1 MKEII
6 TKIYSSGNFPI
17 VLFSTIGVL
26 LVLFIIT
33 LLLAVSDTK
42 KRQNKEKEESSSLD
56 STDLKDTSAVD
67 NDIVMVSSPE
77 GPVKETVEEVKM
89 PESNGNEPVF
99 EDIHFDMPDV
109 APTIKEV
116 KEPEITIP
124 NLSDIKITPVEE
136 KNEETSIFDN
146 KPSMP
151 EQKEVTV
158 ESIFKTP
165 SSVTPS
171 SEPVMPRVS
180 EPIKVES
187 QSTIFNSSNV
197 NSEPVKVVK
206 ESPVINVKSIAD
218 IETEEYRIK

>member
-42 KRQNKEKEESSSLD
+42 KRQNKEKKESSSLD
-56 STDLKDTSAVD
+56 NTDLKDPSAMD
-67 NDIVMVSSPE
+67 NDIVMVSSSE
-77 GPVKETVEEVKM
+77 GPVKENIEDVKI
-89 PESNGNEPVF
+89 PESNGAEPVF
-99 EDIHFDMPDV
+99 EDIHFDMPNV
-109 APTIKEV
+109 EPNIKKV

-136 KNEETSIFDN
+136 KPKETSIFAN

-165 SSVTPS
+165 SS
-171 SEPVMPRVS
+171 EPVMPRVS
-180 EPIKVES
+180 EPIKVEN
-187 QSTIFNSSNV
+187 QSTIFNSNNV
-197 NSEPVKVVK
+197 NSEPVKVVT

>member
-42 KRQNKEKEESSSLD
+42 KRQNKEKKESSSLD
-56 STDLKDTSAVD
+56 NTDLKDPSTMD
-67 NDIVMVSSPE
+67 NDIVMVSSSE
-77 GPVKETVEEVKM
+77 SPVKENIEDVKI
-89 PESNGNEPVF
+89 PKSNGAEPVF
-99 EDIHFDMPDV
+99 EDIHFDMPNV
-109 APTIKEV
+109 EPTIKEV

-136 KNEETSIFDN
+136 KPKETSIFDN

-165 SSVTPS
+165 SS
-171 SEPVMPRVS
+171 EPVMPRVS
-180 EPIKVES
+180 EPIKVEN
-187 QSTIFNSSNV
+187 QSTIFNSNNV
-197 NSEPVKVVK
+197 NSEPVKVVT

>member
-42 KRQNKEKEESSSLD
+42 KRQNKEKKESSSLD
-56 STDLKDTSAVD
+56 NTDLKDPSAMD
-67 NDIVMVSSPE
+67 NDIVMVSSSE
-77 GPVKETVEEVKM
+77 GPVKENIEEVKI
-89 PESNGNEPVF
+89 PESNGAEPVF

-109 APTIKEV
+109 EPTIKEV

-136 KNEETSIFDN
+136 KPKETSIFDN

-165 SSVTPS
+165 SS
-171 SEPVMPRVS
+171 EPVMPRVS

-187 QSTIFNSSNV
+187 QSTIFNSNNV
-197 NSEPVKVVK
+197 NSEPVKVVT

>member
-42 KRQNKEKEESSSLD
+42 KRQNKEKKESSSLD
-56 STDLKDTSAVD
+56 NTDLKDPSAMD
-67 NDIVMVSSPE
+67 NDIVMVSSSE
-77 GPVKETVEEVKM
+77 GPVKENIEDVKIS
-89 PESNGNEPVF
+89 ESNGAEPVF

-109 APTIKEV
+109 EPTIKEV

-136 KNEETSIFDN
+136 KPKETSIFAN

-165 SSVTPS
+165 SS
-171 SEPVMPRVS
+171 EPVMPRVS
-180 EPIKVES
+180 EPIKVEN
-187 QSTIFNSSNV
+187 QSTIFNSNNV
-197 NSEPVKVVK
+197 NSEPVKVVT

>member
-42 KRQNKEKEESSSLD
+42 KRQNKEKKESSSLD
-56 STDLKDTSAVD
+56 NTDLKDTSAMD
-67 NDIVMVSSPE
+67 NDIVMVSSSE
-77 GPVKETVEEVKM
+77 GPVKENIEDVKI
-89 PESNGNEPVF
+89 PESNGAEPVF
-99 EDIHFDMPDV
+99 EDIHFDMPNV
-109 APTIKEV
+109 EPTIKEV

-136 KNEETSIFDN
+136 KPKETSIFAN

-165 SSVTPS
+165 SS
-171 SEPVMPRVS
+171 EPVMPRVS
-180 EPIKVES
+180 EPIKVEN
-187 QSTIFNSSNV
+187 QSTIFNSNNV
-197 NSEPVKVVK
+197 NSEPVKVVT

>member
-42 KRQNKEKEESSSLD
+42 KRQNKEKKESSSLD
-56 STDLKDTSAVD
+56 NTDLKDPSAMD
-67 NDIVMVSSPE
+67 NDIVMVSSSE
-77 GPVKETVEEVKM
+77 SPVKENIEDVKI
-89 PESNGNEPVF
+89 PKSNCAEPVF

-109 APTIKEV
+109 EPTIKEV

-136 KNEETSIFDN
+136 KPKETSIFDN

-165 SSVTPS
+165 SS
-171 SEPVMPRVS
+171 EPVMPRVS
-180 EPIKVES
+180 EPIKVEN
-187 QSTIFNSSNV
+187 QSTIFNSNNV
-197 NSEPVKVVK
+197 NSEPVKVVT

>member
-42 KRQNKEKEESSSLD
+42 KRQNKEKEENSSLD
-56 STDLKDTSAVD
+56 NTDLKDTNAMD

-77 GPVKETVEEVKM
+77 GPVKENVEDVKM
-89 PESNGNEPVF
+89 PEESASEPVF

-124 NLSDIKITPVEE
+124 NLSDIKITPVEA
-136 KNEETSIFDN
+136 KPEETSIFDN

-165 SSVTPS
+165 SS
-171 SEPVMPRVS
+171 EPVMPRVS

-187 QSTIFNSSNV
+187 QSTIFNSNNV

>member
-17 VLFSTIGVL
+17 VLFSTIGVV

-42 KRQNKEKEESSSLD
+42 KRQNKEKKESSSLD
-56 STDLKDTSAVD
+56 NTDLKDTSAMD

-77 GPVKETVEEVKM
+77 GQVKETVEEVKM

-109 APTIKEV
+109 EPTIKEV

-136 KNEETSIFDN
+136 KNEETSIFDS

-158 ESIFKTP
+158 ESIFK
-165 SSVTPS
+165 TPS

-187 QSTIFNSSNV
+187 QSTIFNSNNV
-197 NSEPVKVVK
+197 NSEPVKVVT

>member
-42 KRQNKEKEESSSLD
+42 KRQNKEKKESSSLD
-56 STDLKDTSAVD
+56 NTDLKDTSAMD
-67 NDIVMVSSPE
+67 NDIVMVSSSE
-77 GPVKETVEEVKM
+77 SPVKESIEDVKI
-89 PESNGNEPVF
+89 PESNGAEPVF

-109 APTIKEV
+109 EPTIKEV

-136 KNEETSIFDN
+136 KPKETSIFDN

-165 SSVTPS
+165 SS
-171 SEPVMPRVS
+171 EPVMPRVS
-180 EPIKVES
+180 EPIKVEN
-187 QSTIFNSSNV
+187 QSTIFNSNNV
-197 NSEPVKVVK
+197 NSEPVKVVT

>member
-42 KRQNKEKEESSSLD
+42 KRQNKEKKESSTLD
-56 STDLKDTSAVD
+56 NTHLKDTNTVD

-77 GPVKETVEEVKM
+77 SQVKENIEEVKM

-109 APTIKEV
+109 EPTIKEV

-136 KNEETSIFDN
+136 KNEETSIFDS

-158 ESIFKTP
+158 ESIFK
-165 SSVTPS
+165 TPS

-187 QSTIFNSSNV
+187 QSTIFNSNNV

>member
-42 KRQNKEKEESSSLD
+42 KRQNKEKKESSSLD
-56 STDLKDTSAVD
+56 NTDLKDTSAMD
-67 NDIVMVSSPE
+67 NDIVMVSSSE
-77 GPVKETVEEVKM
+77 GPVKENIEDVKI
-89 PESNGNEPVF
+89 PESNGAEPVF

-109 APTIKEV
+109 EPTIKEV

-136 KNEETSIFDN
+136 KPKETSIFAN

-165 SSVTPS
+165 SSES
-171 SEPVMPRVS
+171 VMPRVS
-180 EPIKVES
+180 EPIKVEN
-187 QSTIFNSSNV
+187 QSTIFNSNNV
-197 NSEPVKVVK
+197 NSEPVKVVT

>member
-56 STDLKDTSAVD
+56 STDLKDTSAMD

-77 GPVKETVEEVKM
+77 GQVKENIEEVKM

-109 APTIKEV
+109 EPTIKEV

-165 SSVTPS
+165 SS
-171 SEPVMPRVS
+171 EPVMPRVS
-180 EPIKVES
+180 EPIKVEN
-187 QSTIFNSSNV
+187 QSTIFNSNNV
-197 NSEPVKVVK
+197 NSEPVKVVT

>member
-42 KRQNKEKEESSSLD
+42 KRQNKEKKESSSLD
-56 STDLKDTSAVD
+56 NTDLKDPSAMD
-67 NDIVMVSSPE
+67 NDIVMVSSSE
-77 GPVKETVEEVKM
+77 GPVKENIEDVKI
-89 PESNGNEPVF
+89 PESNGAEPVF

-109 APTIKEV
+109 EPNIKKV

-136 KNEETSIFDN
+136 KPKETSIFDN

-165 SSVTPS
+165 SS
-171 SEPVMPRVS
+171 EPVMPRVS
-180 EPIKVES
+180 EPIKVEN
-187 QSTIFNSSNV
+187 QSTIFNSNNV
-197 NSEPVKVVK
+197 NSEPVKVVT

>member
-42 KRQNKEKEESSSLD
+42 KRQNKEKEENSSLD
-56 STDLKDTSAVD
+56 NTDLKDTNTVD

-77 GPVKETVEEVKM
+77 DPVKDNIEEVKM

-109 APTIKEV
+109 EPTIKEV

-124 NLSDIKITPVEE
+124 NLSDIKITPVEA
-136 KNEETSIFDN
+136 KPEETSIFDN

-151 EQKEVTV
+151 VQKEVTV
-158 ESIFKTP
+158 ESIFK
-165 SSVTPS
+165 TPS

-187 QSTIFNSSNV
+187 QSTIFNSNNG

>member
-42 KRQNKEKEESSSLD
+42 KRQNKEKKESSSLD
-56 STDLKDTSAVD
+56 NTDLKDTSAMD
-67 NDIVMVSSPE
+67 NDIVMVSSSE
-77 GPVKETVEEVKM
+77 SPVKENIEDVKI
-89 PESNGNEPVF
+89 PESNGAEPVF
-99 EDIHFDMPDV
+99 EDIHFDMPNV
-109 APTIKEV
+109 EPTIKEV

-136 KNEETSIFDN
+136 KPKETSIFDS

-165 SSVTPS
+165 SS
-171 SEPVMPRVS
+171 EPVMPRVS
-180 EPIKVES
+180 EPIKVEN
-187 QSTIFNSSNV
+187 QSTIFNSNNV
-197 NSEPVKVVK
+197 NSEPVKVVT

>member
-42 KRQNKEKEESSSLD
+42 KRQNKEKKESSSLD
-56 STDLKDTSAVD
+56 NTDLKDPSATD
-67 NDIVMVSSPE
+67 NDIIMVSSSE
-77 GPVKETVEEVKM
+77 SPVKENIEDVKI
-89 PESNGNEPVF
+89 PKSNGAEPVF

-109 APTIKEV
+109 EPTIKEV

-136 KNEETSIFDN
+136 KPKETSIFDN

-165 SSVTPS
+165 SS
-171 SEPVMPRVS
+171 EPVMPRVS
-180 EPIKVES
+180 EPIKVEN
-187 QSTIFNSSNV
+187 QSTIFNSNNV
-197 NSEPVKVVK
+197 NSEPVKVVT

>member
-42 KRQNKEKEESSSLD
+42 KRQNKEKKESSSLD
-56 STDLKDTSAVD
+56 NTDLKDPSAMD
-67 NDIVMVSSPE
+67 NDIVMVSSSE
-77 GPVKETVEEVKM
+77 GPVKENIEDVKI
-89 PESNGNEPVF
+89 PESNGAEPVF

-109 APTIKEV
+109 EPTIKKV

-136 KNEETSIFDN
+136 KPKETSIFDN
-146 KPSMP
+146 KPSIP

-165 SSVTPS
+165 N

-180 EPIKVES
+180 EPIKVEN
-187 QSTIFNSSNV
+187 QSTIFNSNNV
-197 NSEPVKVVK
+197 NSEPVKVVT

>member
-42 KRQNKEKEESSSLD
+42 KRQNKEKKESSSLD
-56 STDLKDTSAVD
+56 NTDLKDTSAMD

-77 GPVKETVEEVKM
+77 GQVKETVEEVKM

-109 APTIKEV
+109 EPTIKEV

-136 KNEETSIFDN
+136 KPKETSIFDN

-165 SSVTPS
+165 SS
-171 SEPVMPRVS
+171 EPVMPRVS
-180 EPIKVES
+180 EPIKVEN
-187 QSTIFNSSNV
+187 QSTIFNSNNV
-197 NSEPVKVVK
+197 NSEPVKVVT

>member
-42 KRQNKEKEESSSLD
+42 KRQNKEKKESSSLD
-56 STDLKDTSAVD
+56 NIDLKDTSAMD
-67 NDIVMVSSPE
+67 NDIVMVSSSE
-77 GPVKETVEEVKM
+77 SPVKENIEEVKM
-89 PESNGNEPVF
+89 PESNGAEPVF

-109 APTIKEV
+109 EPTIKEV

-136 KNEETSIFDN
+136 KPKETSIFDN

-165 SSVTPS
+165 SS
-171 SEPVMPRVS
+171 EPVMPRVS
-180 EPIKVES
+180 EPIKVEN
-187 QSTIFNSSNV
+187 QSTIFNSNNV
-197 NSEPVKVVK
+197 NSEPVKVVT

>member
-42 KRQNKEKEESSSLD
+42 KRQNKEKKESSSLD
-56 STDLKDTSAVD
+56 NIDLKDTSAMD
-67 NDIVMVSSPE
+67 NDIVMVSSSE
-77 GPVKETVEEVKM
+77 GPVKENIEEVKM
-89 PESNGNEPVF
+89 PESNGVEPVF

-109 APTIKEV
+109 EPTIKEV

-136 KNEETSIFDN
+136 KPKETSIFDN

-165 SSVTPS
+165 SS
-171 SEPVMPRVS
+171 EPVMPRVS
-180 EPIKVES
+180 EPIKVEN
-187 QSTIFNSSNV
+187 QSTIFNSNNV
-197 NSEPVKVVK
+197 NSEPVKVVT

>member
-42 KRQNKEKEESSSLD
+42 KRQNKEKKESSSLD
-56 STDLKDTSAVD
+56 NTDLKDTSATD
-67 NDIVMVSSPE
+67 NDIVMVSSSE
-77 GPVKETVEEVKM
+77 SPVKENIEDVKI
-89 PESNGNEPVF
+89 PKSNGAEPVF

-109 APTIKEV
+109 EPTIKEV

-136 KNEETSIFDN
+136 KPKETSIFDN

-165 SSVTPS
+165 SS
-171 SEPVMPRVS
+171 EPVMPRVS
-180 EPIKVES
+180 EPIKVEN
-187 QSTIFNSSNV
+187 QSTIFNSNNV
-197 NSEPVKVVK
+197 NSEPVKVVT

>member
-42 KRQNKEKEESSSLD
+42 KRQNKEKKESSSLD
-56 STDLKDTSAVD
+56 NTDLKDTSAMD
-67 NDIVMVSSPE
+67 NDIVMVSSSE
-77 GPVKETVEEVKM
+77 GPVKENIEDVKI
-89 PESNGNEPVF
+89 PESNGAEPVF

-109 APTIKEV
+109 EPTIKEV

-136 KNEETSIFDN
+136 KPKETSIFAN

-165 SSVTPS
+165 N

-180 EPIKVES
+180 EPIKVEN
-187 QSTIFNSSNV
+187 QSTIFNSNNV
-197 NSEPVKVVK
+197 NSEPVKVVT

>member
-42 KRQNKEKEESSSLD
+42 KRQNKEKKESSSLD
-56 STDLKDTSAVD
+56 NTDLKDPSAMD

-77 GPVKETVEEVKM
+77 GPVKENIEEVKM

-109 APTIKEV
+109 EPTIKEV

-136 KNEETSIFDN
+136 KPKETSIFDS

-158 ESIFKTP
+158 ESIFK
-165 SSVTPS
+165 TPS

-187 QSTIFNSSNV
+187 QSTIFNSNNV

>member
-42 KRQNKEKEESSSLD
+42 KRQNKEKKESSSLNN
-56 STDLKDTSAVD
+56 TDLKDTSAMD
-67 NDIVMVSSPE
+67 NDIVMVSSSE
-77 GPVKETVEEVKM
+77 SPVKENIEEVKM
-89 PESNGNEPVF
+89 PESNGAEPVF

-109 APTIKEV
+109 EPTIKEV

-136 KNEETSIFDN
+136 KPKETSIFDN

-165 SSVTPS
+165 SS
-171 SEPVMPRVS
+171 EPVMPRVS
-180 EPIKVES
+180 EPIKVEN
-187 QSTIFNSSNV
+187 QSTIFNSNNV
-197 NSEPVKVVK
+197 NSEPVKVVT

>member
-42 KRQNKEKEESSSLD
+42 KRQNKEKKESSSLD
-56 STDLKDTSAVD
+56 NTDLKDTSATD
-67 NDIVMVSSPE
+67 NDIVMVSSSE
-77 GPVKETVEEVKM
+77 SPVKENIEDVKI
-89 PESNGNEPVF
+89 PKSNGAEPVF

-109 APTIKEV
+109 EPTIKEV

-136 KNEETSIFDN
+136 KPKETSIFDN

-165 SSVTPS
+165 SS
-171 SEPVMPRVS
+171 EPVMPRVS

-187 QSTIFNSSNV
+187 QSTIFNSNNV

>member
-42 KRQNKEKEESSSLD
+42 KRQNKEKKESSSLD
-56 STDLKDTSAVD
+56 NTDLKDTNAMD

-77 GPVKETVEEVKM
+77 GPVKENIEEVKM

-109 APTIKEV
+109 EPTIKEV

-136 KNEETSIFDN
+136 KPKETSIFDN
-146 KPSMP
+146 KPSMS

-158 ESIFKTP
+158 ESIFK
-165 SSVTPS
+165 TPS

-180 EPIKVES
+180 EPIKVEN
-187 QSTIFNSSNV
+187 QSTIFNSNNV

>member
-42 KRQNKEKEESSSLD
+42 KRQNKEKKESISLD
-56 STDLKDTSAVD
+56 NTDLKDPSAMD
-67 NDIVMVSSPE
+67 NDIVMVSSSE
-77 GPVKETVEEVKM
+77 GPVKENIEDVKI
-89 PESNGNEPVF
+89 PESNGAEPVF

-109 APTIKEV
+109 EPNIKKV

-136 KNEETSIFDN
+136 KPKETSIFAN

-165 SSVTPS
+165 N

-180 EPIKVES
+180 EPIKVEN
-187 QSTIFNSSNV
+187 QSTIFNSNNV
-197 NSEPVKVVK
+197 NSEPVKVVT

>member
-42 KRQNKEKEESSSLD
+42 KRQNKEKKESSSLD
-56 STDLKDTSAVD
+56 NTDLKDTSAMD
-67 NDIVMVSSPE
+67 NDIVMVSSSE
-77 GPVKETVEEVKM
+77 GPVKENIEEVKM
-89 PESNGNEPVF
+89 PESNGVEPVF

-109 APTIKEV
+109 EPTIKEV

-136 KNEETSIFDN
+136 KPKETSIFDN

-165 SSVTPS
+165 SS
-171 SEPVMPRVS
+171 EPVMPRVS
-180 EPIKVES
+180 EPIKVEN
-187 QSTIFNSSNV
+187 QSTIFNSNNV

>member
-42 KRQNKEKEESSSLD
+42 KRQNKEKKESSSLD
-56 STDLKDTSAVD
+56 NTDLKDTSAMD
-67 NDIVMVSSPE
+67 NDIVMVSSSE
-77 GPVKETVEEVKM
+77 GPVKENIEEVKI

-109 APTIKEV
+109 EPTIKEV

-136 KNEETSIFDN
+136 KPKETSIFDS

-158 ESIFKTP
+158 ESIFK
-165 SSVTPS
+165 TPS

-187 QSTIFNSSNV
+187 QSTIFNSNNV

>member
-42 KRQNKEKEESSSLD
+42 KRQNKEKKESSSLD
-56 STDLKDTSAVD
+56 NTDLKDPSAMD
-67 NDIVMVSSPE
+67 NDIVMVSSSE
-77 GPVKETVEEVKM
+77 GPVKENIEEVKM
-89 PESNGNEPVF
+89 PESNGAEPVF

-109 APTIKEV
+109 EPNIKKV

-136 KNEETSIFDN
+136 KPKETSIFAN

-165 SSVTPS
+165 N

-180 EPIKVES
+180 EPIKVEN
-187 QSTIFNSSNV
+187 QSTIFNSNNV
-197 NSEPVKVVK
+197 NSEPVKVVT

>member
-42 KRQNKEKEESSSLD
+42 KRQNKEKKESSSLD
-56 STDLKDTSAVD
+56 NTDLKDTSAMD
-67 NDIVMVSSPE
+67 NDIVMVSSSE
-77 GPVKETVEEVKM
+77 SPVKETVEEVKM

-109 APTIKEV
+109 EPTIKEV

-136 KNEETSIFDN
+136 KNEETSIFDS

-165 SSVTPS
+165 SS
-171 SEPVMPRVS
+171 EPVMPRVS
-180 EPIKVES
+180 EPIKVEN
-187 QSTIFNSSNV
+187 QSTIFNSNNV
-197 NSEPVKVVK
+197 NSEPVKVVT

>member
-42 KRQNKEKEESSSLD
+42 KRQNKEKKESSSLD
-56 STDLKDTSAVD
+56 NTDLKDTSAMD

-77 GPVKETVEEVKM
+77 GQVKETVEEVKM

-109 APTIKEV
+109 EPTIKEV

-136 KNEETSIFDN
+136 KNEETSIFDS

-158 ESIFKTP
+158 ESIFK
-165 SSVTPS
+165 TPS

-187 QSTIFNSSNV
+187 QSTIFNSNNV

>member
-56 STDLKDTSAVD
+56 STDLKDTNTVD

-77 GPVKETVEEVKM
+77 GPVKENIEEVKM
-89 PESNGNEPVF
+89 SESNGNEPVF

-109 APTIKEV
+109 EPTIKEV

-151 EQKEVTV
+151 VQKEVTV
-158 ESIFKTP
+158 ESIFK
-165 SSVTPS
+165 TPS

-187 QSTIFNSSNV
+187 QSTIFNSNNV

>member
-42 KRQNKEKEESSSLD
+42 KRQNKEKKESSSLD
-56 STDLKDTSAVD
+56 NTDLKDPSAMD
-67 NDIVMVSSPE
+67 NDIVMVSSSE
-77 GPVKETVEEVKM
+77 GPVKENIEEVKI
-89 PESNGNEPVF
+89 PESNGAEPVF

-109 APTIKEV
+109 EPTIKEV

-136 KNEETSIFDN
+136 KPKETSIFDN

-165 SSVTPS
+165 SS
-171 SEPVMPRVS
+171 EPVMPRVS

-187 QSTIFNSSNV
+187 QSTIFNSNNV

>member
-42 KRQNKEKEESSSLD
+42 KRQNKEKKESSSLD
-56 STDLKDTSAVD
+56 NTDLKDPSAMD
-67 NDIVMVSSPE
+67 NDIVMVSSSE
-77 GPVKETVEEVKM
+77 GPVKENIEDVKIS
-89 PESNGNEPVF
+89 ESNGAEPVF

-109 APTIKEV
+109 EPNIKKV

-136 KNEETSIFDN
+136 KPKETSIFAN

-165 SSVTPS
+165 N

-180 EPIKVES
+180 EPIKVEN
-187 QSTIFNSSNV
+187 QSTIFNSNNV
-197 NSEPVKVVK
+197 NSEPVKVVT

>member
-42 KRQNKEKEESSSLD
+42 KRQNKEKKESSSLD
-56 STDLKDTSAVD
+56 NTDLKDTSATD
-67 NDIVMVSSPE
+67 NDIVMVSSSE
-77 GPVKETVEEVKM
+77 GPVKENIEDVKI
-89 PESNGNEPVF
+89 PESNGAESVF

-109 APTIKEV
+109 EPTIKEV

-136 KNEETSIFDN
+136 KPKETSIFDN

-165 SSVTPS
+165 SS
-171 SEPVMPRVS
+171 EPVMPRVS

-187 QSTIFNSSNV
+187 QSTIFNSNNV

>member
-42 KRQNKEKEESSSLD
+42 KRQNKEKKESSSLD
-56 STDLKDTSAVD
+56 NTDLKDTSAMD
-67 NDIVMVSSPE
+67 NDIVMVSSSE
-77 GPVKETVEEVKM
+77 SPVKENIEDVKI
-89 PESNGNEPVF
+89 PESNGAEPVF

-109 APTIKEV
+109 EPNIKKV

-124 NLSDIKITPVEE
+124 NLSDINITPVEE
-136 KNEETSIFDN
+136 KPKETSIFAN

-165 SSVTPS
+165 SS
-171 SEPVMPRVS
+171 EPVMPRVS
-180 EPIKVES
+180 EPIKVEN
-187 QSTIFNSSNV
+187 QSTIFNSNNV
-197 NSEPVKVVK
+197 NSEPVKVVT